1 NLPVVN
7 LGTGRTATA
16 IAARRTHSCALL
28 DNASVKCWGYNLRGQ
43 LGIGSTN
50 HMGDNSSEMGDNLPV
65 VNLGTGRTATAIDA
79 RNISTCAILDNG
91 SIKCWGCNSDGNL
104 GYGHTILLGDD
115 SDEMG
120 DNLSAIDL

>member
-1 NLPVVN
+1 M
-7 LGTGRTATA
+7 LGYGNRKY
-16 IAARRTHSCALL
+16 L
-28 DNASVKCWGYNLRGQ
+28 
-43 LGIGSTN
+43 
-50 HMGDNSSEMGDNLPV
+50 GDNSIDMGDNLTV

-79 RNISTCAILDNG
+79 RNNNTCAILDNG
-91 SIKCWGCNSDGNL
+91 STKCWGCNNDGQL